1 MNPAELEAAV
11 VSFREALRRAGLK
24 VTPQR
29 LEVFREAARSR
40 EHPDVEAVFRGV
52 RRRIPAISLDTV
64 YRTLRLFLDR
74 ELISSL
80 GAAGDRLRL
89 DANPRPHHHFV
100 CRRCGL
106 TRDVESPMIGPLP
119 VPAEASAWGRVER
132 ASVEY
137 RGLCSV
143 CALSPKFG
151 PSVRIRASKKS
162 GPPGRRPEADPSHI
176 NKRSLSCAKKS
187 LKPPASR

>member
-1 MNPAELEAAV
+1 VNPAELEAAV

-40 EHPDVEAVFRGV
+40 EHPDVETVYRGV
-52 RRRIPAISLDTV
+52 RRRIPSISLDTV
-64 YRTLRLFLDR
+64 YRTLHLFLER
-74 ELISSL
+74 GLIASL

-89 DANPRPHHHFV
+89 DANAHPHHHFV

-106 TRDVESPMIGPLP
+106 TRDVESPVIGSLP

-132 ASVEY
+132 ASVEF
-137 RGLCSV
+137 RGLCSA
-143 CALSPKFG
+143 CAVRVGDGRPESPIMK
-151 PSVRIRASKKS
+151 PKSKKN
-162 GPPGRRPEADPSHI
+162 G
-176 NKRSLSCAKKS
+176 
-187 LKPPASR
+187 PASHRRRADHS